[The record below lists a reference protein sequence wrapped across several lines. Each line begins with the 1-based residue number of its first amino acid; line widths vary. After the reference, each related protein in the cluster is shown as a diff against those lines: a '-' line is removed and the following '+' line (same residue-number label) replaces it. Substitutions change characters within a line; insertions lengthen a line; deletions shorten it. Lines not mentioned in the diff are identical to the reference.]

1 MSSYVKTWMNV
12 EGMSKAEKQAV
23 VDMFCRL
30 YDAEYNYGMSF
41 GELREAGTVSVFYDS
56 LDERLYVLHHRD
68 GFDFCNQSKTVK
80 EFDYSLGRL
89 QR

>member
-12 EGMSKAEKQAV
+12 IDMSKAEKQAV
-23 VDMFCRL
+23 VDMFCIL
-30 YDAEYNYGMSF
+30 YDAEYSYGMSF
-41 GELREAGTVSVFYDS
+41 GELSEAGTVSVFYDS
-56 LDERLYVLHHRD
+56 LDECLYVLHHRGD
-68 GFDFCNQSKTVK
+68 FDFCNQSKTVK

>member
-1 MSSYVKTWMNV
+1 MSSHVKTWTDV
-12 EGMSKAEKQAV
+12 GDMSKAEKQAV

-41 GELREAGTVSVFYDS
+41 GEVSEAGTVSVYFDS
-56 LDERLYVLHHRD
+56 IDNCLYVLHHKNN
-68 GFDFCNQSKTVK
+68 FDFCNQSKTVK
-80 EFDYSLGRL
+80 ECDYSLGGL

>member
-1 MSSYVKTWMNV
+1 MSSYVKTWKNV
-12 EGMSKAEKQAV
+12 EGMLKAEKQAV
-23 VDMFCRL
+23 IDMFCRL

-41 GELREAGTVSVFYDS
+41 GEVSDAGTVSVFYDS
-56 LDERLYVLHHRD
+56 LDECLYVLHHRS

-80 EFDYSLGRL
+80 EFDYSLGGL

>member
-12 EGMSKAEKQAV
+12 GDMSKAEKQAV

-41 GELREAGTVSVFYDS
+41 GELREAGTVSVYYDS
-56 LDERLYVLHHRD
+56 IDDCLYVLHHRD
-68 GFDFCNQSKTVK
+68 GFDFANQSKTVK
-80 EFDYSLGRL
+80 EFDYSLGGL